1 MGRTGNYSGNIAAA
15 FVSMETWVK
24 LRVAGWPAT
33 DARTR
38 NYGMSCG
45 WFARR
50 EGGWVLTR
58 VWEASVQANPE
69 SE

>member
-1 MGRTGNYSGNIAAA
+1 
-15 FVSMETWVK
+15 METWVK